1 MSEDGTGLVRQRI
14 QDLWENTDFTST
26 LFGSLTGYA
35 VIAADFDG
43 NVIAYNEGARQI
55 YGYAPEEVSGRRNIE
70 SFFPPDFVEAGHFQ
84 QAVDVLL
91 ATGRF
96 AYEGE
101 KVRKDGTLFPA
112 RVLFTLTKDHSG
124 KVVGFVEIVED
135 LTERV
140 RAEEELRNHRDRLA
154 KANEVLYAEIMERK
168 RAEDGLRQTA
178 VELARSNKDLEQ
190 FAYVASHDLQEPLRM
205 VSLHIQLLQRR
216 YQGKL
221 DEQADKYILRAV
233 EGSRQMQTLIKDLL
247 AYARVGTR
255 GKELVPVNCEAVFDQ
270 AVTHLAAAVR
280 ESGAEVTR
288 SALPSVRGD
297 NTQLV
302 QLFQNLIGNALK
314 FRAERTPRVHLEAQ
328 QDGPYW
334 RFSVRDNGIG
344 IDPRYHDR
352 LFVIFQRLH
361 TKAEYPGTG
370 IGLAICKKIVERH
383 AGRIWVESEPG
394 KGTVFFFTLGVV
406 SR

>member
-1 MSEDGTGLVRQRI
+1 MSEDGSGLIRERI

-55 YGYAPEEVSGRRNIE
+55 YGYAPDEVSGRRNIE

-96 AYEGE
+96 AYEGV
-101 KVRKDGTLFPA
+101 KVRKEGTHFPA
-112 RVLFTLTKDHSG
+112 RVLFTLTKDRSG

-135 LTERV
+135 LTER
-140 RAEEELRNHRDRLA
+140 RQAEEDLRSHRDRLA
-154 KANEVLYAEIMERK
+154 TANEVLQAEIAERE

-216 YQGKL
+216 YQARL

-255 GKELVPVNCEAVFDQ
+255 GKELVPVDCEVVFNQ

-280 ESGAEVTR
+280 ESGAEVTHT
-288 SALPSVRGD
+288 ALPSVRGD

-314 FRAERTPRVHLEAQ
+314 FRTERTPRVHVEAQ
-328 QDGPYW
+328 PEGTYW

-344 IDPRYHDR
+344 MDQRYHDR

-383 AGRIWVESEPG
+383 RGRIWVESEPG
-394 KGTVFFFTLGVV
+394 KGTVFFFTLRVV
-406 SR
+406 